1 MNFLCILEVFLI
13 LYPLSTNTIRCYKCE
28 ATNECKTINND
39 VSSKNYYHSS
49 DNVEII
55 ECEYYCW
62 KSVSLGNVYRGCA
75 RKRCA
80 ISHTAGTFS
89 SSVCCGTDYCNGI
102 NRINIS
108 MSGGD
113 SKIPSFLTE
122 SLAQCDPEMY
132 ELIRKEKQRQIR
144 GLEMIASENFTSRG
158 VLETLGSC
166 LTNKY
171 SEGYPGVRYYGGNE
185 IIDQIETLTQKR
197 ALVAFG
203 LDENEWGVN
212 VQPLSGCPAN
222 FAVYSALLE
231 PHSRIMG
238 LDLPDGG
245 HLSHGYATPTKKIS
259 FTSVYFENMPY
270 KVNTQTGLIDYEE
283 LARTAKLFRPK
294 IIIAG
299 ISCYS
304 RNLEY
309 DKFRQICDDVG
320 AILLADMAHVSG
332 LVAAKVVADPFAYAD
347 IVTTTTHK
355 SLRGPRAAMIFYRK
369 GPKRPQV
376 TNKTDNSVQMYD
388 YEKKI
393 NEAIFP
399 GLQGGPHNNAIGAIA
414 VALKQVASDEFK
426 TYAQQV
432 VKNAKQLVAT
442 LQEKGYTFVSGG
454 TDTHLALLDLRPL
467 GLDGAKVERVLEVAA
482 ITVNK
487 NTCPGDKSALKP
499 SGIRFGTPALTTR
512 GFKENDIIQVA
523 IFIDR
528 AVQIARNVNES
539 NPNQTVKDFKAN
551 MKLDQYAQKLDE
563 LKEEIET
570 FAAKFPM
577 PGYES
582 I

>member
-1 MNFLCILEVFLI
+1 M
-13 LYPLSTNTIRCYKCE
+13 S
-28 ATNECKTINND
+28 
-39 VSSKNYYHSS
+39 
-49 DNVEII
+49 
-55 ECEYYCW
+55 
-62 KSVSLGNVYRGCA
+62 
-75 RKRCA
+75 
-80 ISHTAGTFS
+80 
-89 SSVCCGTDYCNGI
+89 GI
-102 NRINIS
+102 NQ
-108 MSGGD
+108 
-113 SKIPSFLTE
+113 IPEFLTE
-122 SLAQCDPEMY
+122 PLTQSDPEMY
-132 ELIRKEKQRQIR
+132 ELIRKEKQRQVR

-158 VLETLGSC
+158 VLEALGSC

-197 ALVAFG
+197 ALAAFG
-203 LDENEWGVN
+203 LNENEWGVN

-270 KVNTQTGLIDYEE
+270 KVNPQTGLIDYDE

-294 IIIAG
+294 LIVAG

-309 DKFRQICDDVG
+309 NKFRQVCDDVG

-332 LVAAKVVADPFAYAD
+332 LVAAKVVADPFEYSD

-369 GPKRPQV
+369 GPKRPAV
-376 TNKTDNSVQMYD
+376 VNKADNSLQTYD
-388 YEKKI
+388 YERKI

-399 GLQGGPHNNAIGAIA
+399 GLQGGPHNNAIAGIG
-414 VALKQVASDEFK
+414 VALKQVATDEFK
-426 TYAQQV
+426 QYAKQVIQNAQQL
-432 VKNAKQLVAT
+432 VKT
-442 LQEKGYTFVSGG
+442 LTEKGYTFVAGG

-467 GLDGAKVERVLEVAA
+467 GLDGAKVERVLEVVSIA
-482 ITVNK
+482 VNK

-512 GFKENDIIQVA
+512 GLKETDIVQVA
-523 IFIDR
+523 AFIDR
-528 AVQIARNVNES
+528 AIQIALAINVKE
-539 NPNQTVKDFKAN
+539 PNQLLKDFKVN
-551 MKLDQYAQKLDE
+551 MKLDEHAKKIDE
-563 LKEEIET
+563 LREEIET
-570 FAAKFPM
+570 FAAKYPM
-577 PGYES
+577 PGFES
-582 I
+582 V

>member
-1 MNFLCILEVFLI
+1 
-13 LYPLSTNTIRCYKCE
+13 
-28 ATNECKTINND
+28 
-39 VSSKNYYHSS
+39 
-49 DNVEII
+49 
-55 ECEYYCW
+55 
-62 KSVSLGNVYRGCA
+62 
-75 RKRCA
+75 
-80 ISHTAGTFS
+80 
-89 SSVCCGTDYCNGI
+89 
-102 NRINIS
+102 
-108 MSGGD
+108 MSGD
-113 SKIPSFLTE
+113 ATMASFLSE
-122 SLAQCDPEMY
+122 PLAQCDPEMY
-132 ELIRKEKQRQIR
+132 ELVRKEKQRQIR

-197 ALVAFG
+197 ALTAFG
-203 LDENEWGVN
+203 LKDDEWGVN

-245 HLSHGYATPTKKIS
+245 HLSHGYATPSKKIS

-270 KVNTQTGLIDYEE
+270 KVNPQTGLIDYEE

-332 LVAAKVVADPFAYAD
+332 LVAAKVVADPFPYAD

-376 TNKTDNSVQMYD
+376 INKSDNSVQMYD

-399 GLQGGPHNNAIGAIA
+399 GLQGGPHNNAIGAIG
-414 VALKQVASDEFK
+414 VALKQAASEEFK
-426 TYAQQV
+426 VYAQQV
-432 VKNAKQLVAT
+432 VKNAKQLVQT
-442 LQEKGYTFVSGG
+442 LTEKGYTFVAGG
-454 TDTHLALLDLRPL
+454 TDTHLALLDLRPI
-467 GLDGAKVERVLEVAA
+467 GLDGAKVERVLEVVSIA
-482 ITVNK
+482 VNK

-512 GFKENDIIQVA
+512 GLQENDIVRVA
-523 IFIDR
+523 EFIDR
-528 AVQIARNVNES
+528 AVKIAQEINQNDS
-539 NPNQTVKDFKAN
+539 NQLLKDFKAN
-551 MKLDQYAQKLDE
+551 MKLDQHAKKLDE
-563 LKEEIET
+563 LKEEIEN
-570 FAAKFPM
+570 FASQFPM

>member
-1 MNFLCILEVFLI
+1 M
-13 LYPLSTNTIRCYKCE
+13 
-28 ATNECKTINND
+28 A
-39 VSSKNYYHSS
+39 
-49 DNVEII
+49 
-55 ECEYYCW
+55 
-62 KSVSLGNVYRGCA
+62 
-75 RKRCA
+75 
-80 ISHTAGTFS
+80 
-89 SSVCCGTDYCNGI
+89 
-102 NRINIS
+102 
-108 MSGGD
+108 
-113 SKIPSFLTE
+113 SFLSE
-122 SLAQCDPEMY
+122 PLAQCDPEVY

-144 GLEMIASENFTSRG
+144 GLEMIASENFTSRA

-171 SEGYPGVRYYGGNE
+171 SEGYPGLRYYGGNE
-185 IIDQIETLTQKR
+185 IIDQVETLTQKR
-197 ALVAFG
+197 ALIAFD
-203 LDENEWGVN
+203 LDEKEWGVN

-259 FTSVYFENMPY
+259 LTSVYFENMPY
-270 KVNTQTGLIDYEE
+270 KVDTKTGLIDYEE
-283 LARTAKLFRPK
+283 LARTSKLFRPK

-320 AILLADMAHVSG
+320 ALLLADMAHVSG
-332 LVAAKVVADPFAYAD
+332 LVAGKAAANPFPYAD

-355 SLRGPRAAMIFYRK
+355 SLRGPRAAMIFFRK

-376 TNKTDNSVQMYD
+376 LNKNDNTQQMYD
-388 YEKKI
+388 YERKI

-399 GLQGGPHNNAIGAIA
+399 GMQGGPHNNAIGAIA
-414 VALKQVASDEFK
+414 VALKQVATEEFK

-432 VKNAKQLVAT
+432 VKNAQQLCKT
-442 LQEKGYTFVSGG
+442 LSERGYTFVAGG

-467 GLDGAKVERVLEVAA
+467 GLDGAKVERVLEVVSIA
-482 ITVNK
+482 VNK

-512 GFKENDIIQVA
+512 GFREQDIVQVA
-523 IFIDR
+523 GFIDR
-528 AVQIARNVNES
+528 AIQIAIEINIG
-539 NPNQTVKDFKAN
+539 NPTQTAKDFKAS
-551 MKLDQYAQKLDE
+551 MKLDQHATKLDQ
-563 LKEEIET
+563 LKDEIEA
-570 FAAKFPM
+570 FASVYPM
-577 PGYES
+577 PGFDT

>member
-1 MNFLCILEVFLI
+1 ME
-13 LYPLSTNTIRCYKCE
+13 P
-28 ATNECKTINND
+28 
-39 VSSKNYYHSS
+39 
-49 DNVEII
+49 
-55 ECEYYCW
+55 
-62 KSVSLGNVYRGCA
+62 
-75 RKRCA
+75 
-80 ISHTAGTFS
+80 
-89 SSVCCGTDYCNGI
+89 
-102 NRINIS
+102 
-108 MSGGD
+108 
-113 SKIPSFLTE
+113 
-122 SLAQCDPEMY
+122 LAQSDPEMY
-132 ELIRKEKQRQIR
+132 ELIRKEKQRQVR

-158 VLETLGSC
+158 VLEALGSC

-185 IIDQIETLTQKR
+185 IIDQVEILTQKR
-197 ALVAFG
+197 ALAAFG
-203 LDENEWGVN
+203 LNENEWGVN

-270 KVNTQTGLIDYEE
+270 KVNPETGLIDYEE

-294 IIIAG
+294 IIVAG

-309 DKFRQICDDVG
+309 NKFRQVCDDVG

-332 LVAAKVVADPFAYAD
+332 LVAAKVVADPFEYSD

-369 GPKRPQV
+369 GPKRPAV
-376 TNKTDNSVQMYD
+376 VNKADNSLQTYD
-388 YEKKI
+388 YERKI

-399 GLQGGPHNNAIGAIA
+399 GLQGGPHNNAIAAIG
-414 VALKQVASDEFK
+414 VALKQVATDEFK
-426 TYAQQV
+426 QYAKQVILNAQQ
-432 VKNAKQLVAT
+432 LVQT
-442 LQEKGYTFVSGG
+442 LTEKGYTFVAGG

-467 GLDGAKVERVLEVAA
+467 GLDGAKVERVLEVVSIA
-482 ITVNK
+482 VNK

-512 GFKENDIIQVA
+512 GLTEKDIVQVA
-523 IFIDR
+523 TFIDR
-528 AVQIARNVNES
+528 AVQIALAINLKD
-539 NPNQTVKDFKAN
+539 PAQPVKDFKAN
-551 MKLDQYAQKLDE
+551 MKLEEHAKKIDE
-563 LKEEIET
+563 LREEIEV
-570 FAAKFPM
+570 FAAKYPM
-577 PGYES
+577 PGFES
-582 I
+582 V

>member
-1 MNFLCILEVFLI
+1 M
-13 LYPLSTNTIRCYKCE
+13 
-28 ATNECKTINND
+28 
-39 VSSKNYYHSS
+39 S
-49 DNVEII
+49 DD
-55 ECEYYCW
+55 
-62 KSVSLGNVYRGCA
+62 K
-75 RKRCA
+75 
-80 ISHTAGTFS
+80 
-89 SSVCCGTDYCNGI
+89 
-102 NRINIS
+102 
-108 MSGGD
+108 
-113 SKIPSFLTE
+113 KIASFLTE
-122 SLAQCDPEMY
+122 PLVQCDPEMY
-132 ELIRKEKQRQIR
+132 ELIRKEKQRQIC

-197 ALVAFG
+197 ALTAFG
-203 LDENEWGVN
+203 LDENQWGVN

-222 FAVYSALLE
+222 FAVYAALLE

-245 HLSHGYATPTKKIS
+245 HLSHGYATPSKKIS
-259 FTSVYFENMPY
+259 MTSVFFENMPY
-270 KVNTQTGLIDYEE
+270 KVNPKTGLIDYEE

-294 IIIAG
+294 LIIAG

-309 DKFRQICDDVG
+309 DKFRQVCDDVG

-332 LVAAKVVADPFAYAD
+332 LVAAKCVADPFLYAD

-369 GPKRPQV
+369 GPKRPEV
-376 TNKTDNSVQMYD
+376 INKSDNSVQMYD

-399 GLQGGPHNNAIGAIA
+399 GLQGGPHNNAIGAIG
-414 VALKQVASDEFK
+414 VALKQVASEEFK
-426 TYAQQV
+426 LYAQQV
-432 VKNAKQLVAT
+432 VKNAKQLVQT
-442 LQEKGYTFVSGG
+442 LIEKGYTFVSGG
-454 TDTHLALLDLRPL
+454 TDTHLALLDLRPV
-467 GLDGAKVERVLEVAA
+467 GLDGAKVERVLEVVSIA
-482 ITVNK
+482 VNK

-512 GFKENDIIQVA
+512 GFQESDIVQVGL
-523 IFIDR
+523 FIDR
-528 AVQIARNVNES
+528 AVQIALDINSS
-539 NPNQTVKDFKAN
+539 NPNQTVKDFKVN
-551 MKLDQYAQKLDE
+551 MQNEQHAKKLAE
-563 LKEEIET
+563 LKHEIEE
-570 FAAKFPM
+570 FASKFPM